1 MPSMTVEDLM
11 QRVKSLQEF
20 TVETDLPDNF
30 QMNGKIPYDIKIKGN
45 KAFVKVYAADLQE
58 AQNKVYEYL
67 FK

>member
-1 MPSMTVEDLM
+1 MSTITVEDLM

-20 TVETDLPDNF
+20 TVETDLPEDF
-30 QMNGKIPYDIKIKGN
+30 QMSGKIPYDIKITGN
-45 KAFVKVYAADLQE
+45 TAFVKVYAADLQE

>member
-1 MPSMTVEDLM
+1 MAITIESLM

-20 TVETDLPDNF
+20 TIETDLPEDF
-30 QMNGKIPYDIKIKGN
+30 HMSGKVPYDIKIIEN
-45 KAFVKVYAADLQE
+45 KAFVKVYAADLEE